1 MEIIKKIIGDGQ
13 YVIDLKEKVNFKD
26 PKSYLKTVSAF
37 ANGDC
42 IGYIIFGIEAR
53 SRNIIGINSV
63 KKSYEEICNKIKMK
77 IEPTLIPIIDI
88 VNINKKNI
96 ILLKI
101 TPGNNTPYY
110 YVNKESKIA
119 YIRKEEIDI
128 EASGEELKELIK
140 KSQY

>member
-1 MEIIKKIIGDGQ
+1 
-13 YVIDLKEKVNFKD
+13 
-26 PKSYLKTVSAF
+26 
-37 ANGDC
+37 
-42 IGYIIFGIEAR
+42 
-53 SRNIIGINSV
+53 
-63 KKSYEEICNKIKMK
+63 MK